1 MEKIKIKKIN
11 NSAKAPFMA
20 TDGAAAYDICV
31 CEDVVVN
38 RGRNLIRTG
47 FAMQLPKG
55 FCAEI
60 HPRSGYA
67 LKGFAGER
75 KMNTSL
81 IETGRF
87 DADVVYGL
95 IDEDY
100 RGEVG
105 VIVINR
111 AEPFTVKKGQRIAQM
126 VIRKVEK
133 TCFEEVEKLN
143 ETKRGNGGFNSTG
156 L

>member
-11 NSAKAPFMA
+11 NSAQAPFMA

-31 CEDVVVN
+31 CEDVVIN

-55 FCAEI
+55 F
-60 HPRSGYA
+60 S
-67 LKGFAGER
+67 GER
-75 KMNTSL
+75 KMNTNL

-111 AEPFTVKKGQRIAQM
+111 SEPFTVKKGQRIAQM
-126 VIRKVEK
+126 VIRKVDK

-143 ETKRGNGGFNSTG
+143 DTKRGNGGFNSTG